1 MTAELHP
8 IPLSFRDSVP
18 DHQRVFCHSGVFDG
32 AALTVVYGVDL
43 DEHRRRVRSA
53 VSAVPDEYLLAAA
66 MTLPDD
72 DLAPVP
78 PRFTAPLTGH
88 EGHTVAAVVADPA
101 GEVWGRRVLQPVV
114 DVLEITAEA
123 DSWTRGC
130 AVAHEWV
137 GYGPRVVRVAE
148 QGTADWSM
156 LMTEASHYGIG
167 IVCGLQDD
175 RVLEPAPF
183 RPRRWTAARWRFSEL
198 VYEQFLR
205 LLPGGHLI

>member
-1 MTAELHP
+1 VTAELHP

-43 DEHRRRVRSA
+43 DEHRRRVGSG
-53 VSAVPDEYLLAAA
+53 VSAIPNEYLLAAA

-78 PRFTAPLTGH
+78 PRFTAPLTGP
-88 EGHTVAAVVADPA
+88 EGHTVSAVLADPA
-101 GEVWGRRVLQPVV
+101 GEVWGRRILQPVV
-114 DVLEITAEA
+114 EVLEITAEA

-137 GYGPRVVRVAE
+137 GYGPRVVRVEE
-148 QGTADWSM
+148 QDAADWSL

-167 IVCGLQDD
+167 IVRGLQDD
-175 RVLEPAPF
+175 RILEPAPF

-198 VYEQFLR
+198 VYEQFLH
-205 LLPGGHLI
+205 LLPGDQLS